1 MSVDDN
7 ESSIGFLGRQ
17 EILTGLIIAVLA
29 LIPIGAIIT
38 MIIVFS
44 QPNIID
50 SISITGS
57 VDIGKFVDKMV
68 ESYDAFLLMLG
79 VGIGSGGTITAIK
92 LGSKFCGNGKTLA
105 E

>member
-17 EILTGLIIAVLA
+17 EILTVLIIAVLA

-50 SISITGS
+50 SISQKFSFALLCLEDQNKRLRQIS
-57 VDIGKFVDKMV
+57 AIHQHQVDVDDLWM
-68 ESYDAFLLMLG
+68 LL
-79 VGIGSGGTITAIK
+79 
-92 LGSKFCGNGKTLA
+92 
-105 E
+105 